1 MKKRAEP
8 EISVGIFSGAEIFF
22 SLNGKFGS
30 DTEGKV
36 SEGDYRAWISEG
48 RVFVQSLI
56 TGAETVGEIV
66 YSPLD
71 VSINSFTLKA
81 VTIGVNFHWQRNEDQ
96 VFRGSLKIIKEEG
109 KLTAVN
115 IISIEEYLKS
125 VISSEMRATSSI
137 ELLKAHSVV
146 SRSWLL
152 AQLEKS
158 KYSGSDKPEYN
169 SNQRSE
175 EEIIRWY
182 DREDH
187 TLYDVCA
194 DDHCQRYQGITRAS
208 SAVVEK
214 AIRETFG
221 EVMTFDDKICDTRY
235 YKCCGGATERF
246 ENVWEPVNHPYLQK
260 VVDSD
265 KERETS
271 NLNLENEVEAVEWIK
286 GNPGSFCN
294 SSDKKILSEVLNDY
308 DQETNDF
315 FRWKVSYSMSELSS
329 LIKARTGIDFGTIT
343 DLIPLKRGVSG
354 RILRLK
360 IIGSLKTL
368 VIGKELEI
376 RKALSKTHL
385 YSSCFYVEKDTL
397 NGELSFIL
405 HGAGWGHGVGLC
417 QIGAAV
423 MGAKGYKYEE
433 ILSHYFAGAQLE
445 KLY

>member
-8 EISVGIFSGAEIFF
+8 VISIGIFSGKKIFF

-30 DTEGKV
+30 DTEGRV
-36 SEGDYRAWISEG
+36 SEGEYRAWISDE
-48 RVFVQSLI
+48 RILVQSLM
-56 TGAETVGEIV
+56 TGAETEGEIF
-66 YSPLD
+66 YTPLD
-71 VSINSFTLKA
+71 NSANSFTLKA

-96 VFRGSLKIIKEEG
+96 VFRGSLKIIKEDG

-125 VISSEMRATSSI
+125 VISSEMRATSST

-152 AQLEKS
+152 AQLDKS
-158 KYSGSDKPEYN
+158 KESGTDKPEFN
-169 SNQRSE
+169 SNQRSDD
-175 EEIIRWY
+175 EILRWY

-208 SAVVEK
+208 SEVVEK

-221 EVMTFDDKICDTRY
+221 EVMTFNNKICDTRY

-260 VVDSD
+260 VVDSEKPGD
-265 KERETS
+265 TS
-271 NLNLENEVEAVEWIK
+271 VLNLENEAQAVEWIK
-286 GNPGSFCN
+286 GNPNSFCN

-315 FRWKVSYSMSELSS
+315 FRWNVSYSQDELSS
-329 LIKARTGIDFGTIT
+329 LIKTRTGIDFGKIS

-354 RILRLK
+354 RVLRLK
-360 IIGSLKTL
+360 IIGSKKTL
-368 VIGKELEI
+368 IIGKELEI

-385 YSSCFYVEKDTL
+385 YSSCFYVEKASM

-433 ILSHYFAGAQLE
+433 ILSHYFKGARLE
-445 KLY
+445 RLY